1 MSLSLY
7 IHIPF
12 CRHRCAYCDFNTYT
26 SLGEL
31 KETYATA
38 VCAELAQV
46 AGGEK
51 RPFHTLFFGGGTP
64 SLMSP
69 ESIGQILRAVETHFD
84 PVGTPEITME
94 ANPGT
99 VDGAYLAAVRA
110 AGVNRIS
117 FGVQSAIPGELALL
131 EREHDFATAVAAVG
145 LARAVGLD
153 NFSLDLIYG
162 LPGQTLDSWRES
174 LLATLSL
181 DPPHLSLY
189 CLTIEPGTPME
200 RWLHTGRINAP
211 DPDLAADQYALACD
225 LLGQQGY
232 THYEISNWAKPGYE
246 CAHNLTYWR
255 DGEYLGLGAGAHGH
269 AGGVRYSVVKQPRV
283 YIRRLQTGEASAAGF
298 SDAASGEDANGKRI
312 MDFGSRVPGY
322 PLSTAVAHHH
332 PISRAEAMSDAVI
345 TQLRLLQ
352 EGLDQ
357 AAFAAR
363 FNQTLEEAFPGVV
376 AQLAGWGLV
385 REGENGRL
393 FLTEKG
399 YFLSNQVFY
408 RFM

>member
-69 ESIGQILRAVETHFD
+69 ESIGQILRAVEAHFD
-84 PVGTPEITME
+84 AVGTPEITME

-162 LPGQTLDSWRES
+162 LPGQTLNSWRES
-174 LLATLSL
+174 LLATLAL

-269 AGGVRYSVVKQPRV
+269 AGGVRYAVVKQPRV
-283 YIRRLQTGEASAAGF
+283 YIRRLQVEEAL
-298 SDAASGEDANGKRI
+298 
-312 MDFGSRVPGY
+312 GY

-363 FNQTLEEAFPGVV
+363 FGQTLEEAFPGVV